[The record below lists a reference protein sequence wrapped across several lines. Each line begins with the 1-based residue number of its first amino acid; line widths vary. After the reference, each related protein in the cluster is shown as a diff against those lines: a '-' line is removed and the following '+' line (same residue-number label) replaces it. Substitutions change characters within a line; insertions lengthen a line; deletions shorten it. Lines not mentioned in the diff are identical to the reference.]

1 MFNLSLAYVQSYKG
15 VFAGKVL
22 CEYINSASAEA
33 MFDVLCSG
41 HPAKNRRLVVFT
53 GDEWAIFAPVGVFH
67 FSKSGCFTSPNLE
80 WKRTLRQKIAFAFSN
95 QHQCPWAP
103 LVSHRAACLLC
114 FIENFPPA
122 SPAARVGVGGLGEE
136 DGGGATPIQR
146 LICLLAKRNSRPYFL
161 MRSLIKSERRLL
173 GE

>member
-1 MFNLSLAYVQSYKG
+1 MLAKCSVSILTPLRQRPCLMFFV
-15 VFAGKVL
+15 
-22 CEYINSASAEA
+22 
-33 MFDVLCSG
+33 
-41 HPAKNRRLVVFT
+41 PAILPKIEGLLFLRGMNGLYLL
-53 GDEWAIFAPVGVFH
+53 P
-67 FSKSGCFTSPNLE
+67 SGCFTSPNLE

-122 SPAARVGVGGLGEE
+122 SPAARVWVRGVWGEE